1 MRPGVHVSAARP
13 EDLDSL
19 VELCLAARA
28 ESAVGAQLCTDDAE
42 RLRDQLGA
50 LLAVPGGLALMGTV
64 DGVPAGMLLAR
75 LVGPSLFTDVVS
87 LNLEAVYV
95 VPDARR
101 RGLGHMLLS
110 AATQQADEAGAADV
124 YATPLPG
131 SRGMQRFLARLGFAP
146 AAAHRVVATSALQ
159 RRLAHEGAPAAA
171 GRRPSPRGLE
181 DLIARRRQAREGRA
195 ASAAGDQATASISM
209 QVNRAVQMRRPSASS
224 TTTW

>member
-1 MRPGVHVSAARP
+1 VRPGVHVSDACP
-13 EDLDSL
+13 GDLDAL

-28 ESAVGAQLCTDDAE
+28 EATVGAQLCTDDAD

-50 LLAVPGGLALMGTV
+50 LVAVPGGLVLTGTV
-64 DGVPAGMLLAR
+64 DGAPAGMLLAR
-75 LVGPSLFTDVVS
+75 LVGPSLFTDAVS

-110 AATQQADEAGAADV
+110 TAAQRAEDAGATDV

-131 SRGMQRFLARLGFAP
+131 TRGMQRFLARLGFAP
-146 AAAHRVVATSALQ
+146 AAAHRVVTTSALQ
-159 RRLAHEGAPAAA
+159 RRLAHEGASAAA
-171 GRRPSPRGLE
+171 ARRSGPRNLE
-181 DLIARRRQAREGRA
+181 DLIARRRQARESRA
-195 ASAAGDQATASISM
+195 ASAADQPAASISM